1 MWTDVEV
8 VVVSTAILVGVLELT
23 ITAVYQYLPRY
34 EYILWSTKLLVEELQ
49 AGRLYKYFL
58 IELIFY
64 GNFGIFCIGIVKT
77 KQKVLELLKKE
88 SKLFIVRNLL
98 RLNIDHFFH

>member
-8 VVVSTAILVGVLELT
+8 VCSFYRNFSRCIRAYNYSTISV
-23 ITAVYQYLPRY
+23 PRY

-77 KQKVLELLKKE
+77 KQKVLELLKKHNE
-88 SKLFIVRNLL
+88 YQTMQFIRA
-98 RLNIDHFFH
+98 